1 MAYCLV
7 HRSSMKAG
15 GRNIPLDCS
24 IFLIL
29 WLSLLLFRLHTIVCI
44 EIKKTDHL
52 TPKAS

>member
-24 IFLIL
+24 IFFNFVAFI
-29 WLSLLLFRLHTIVCI
+29 IVI
-44 EIKKTDHL
+44 QVTYDRVYRN
-52 TPKAS
+52 